1 MNKPVEAISAPLIS
15 REFLKPYPKVV
26 QLIEEFG
33 LLPPTEQAYAEINA
47 ILKQGLP
54 LVKSLS
60 EAATVELITNGR
72 LLSEKAR
79 AGEGFNVIYVSILQ
93 NKGYGPITLVLS
105 PDILVEGR
113 FEAYCIDHASTYLKH
128 QVNLEIT
135 SDDDS
140 YEKIEELE
148 RKLMEKYTLTPQEF
162 AVFYSYCVASLVE
175 NEEEYVFDDL
185 YEEKLRFITFDIG
198 LPEIQITDVVAVL
211 YKQGWG
217 NVAVDVVQLQR
228 LCLAKNKDF
237 LTIEKRPV
245 GSQDIYG
252 QEAAITT
259 LMMEQFN
266 VPVKYQDWMS
276 RVA

>member
-1 MNKPVEAISAPLIS
+1 MHKPVEAISAPLLS
-15 REFLKPYPKVV
+15 QEFLKPYPKVV

-33 LLPPTEQAYAEINA
+33 LLPPTEQAYTEINA

-60 EAATVELITNGR
+60 ESATVELVTNGR
-72 LLSEKAR
+72 LLTEKAR
-79 AGEGFNVIYVSILQ
+79 SGEGFNVIYASILQ

-113 FEAYCIDHASTYLKH
+113 FEAYCIDHASTYLKDR
-128 QVNLEIT
+128 VNLELT

-140 YEKIEELE
+140 YEKIDALE
-148 RKLMEKYTLTPQEF
+148 RTLMEKYTLNAQEF
-162 AVFYSYCVASLVE
+162 FVFYSYCVASLIE
-175 NEEEYVFDDL
+175 NEEEYTRDDS

-198 LPEIQITDVVAVL
+198 LPDIQITDLLAVI

-217 NVAVDVVQLQR
+217 EVEVDEDQLQH
-228 LCLAKNKDF
+228 LCQEKNKDF

-245 GSQDIYG
+245 GLQDIYG

-266 VPVKYQDWMS
+266 VPVKYRDWMS